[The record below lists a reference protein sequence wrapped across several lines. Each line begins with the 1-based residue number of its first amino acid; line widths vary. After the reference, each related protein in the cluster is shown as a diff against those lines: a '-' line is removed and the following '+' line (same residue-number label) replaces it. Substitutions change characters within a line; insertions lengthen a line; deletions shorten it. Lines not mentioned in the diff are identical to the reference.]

1 MEWRHLN
8 CLNSLSF
15 ENLQKL
21 EYLLVGLQHVT
32 SLQQLRI
39 LGCPNLM
46 SLPEWISNLSS
57 LAKLVIDG
65 FPLI

>member
-1 MEWRHLN
+1 METPQLPQFSEFREP
-8 CLNSLSF
+8 S
-15 ENLQKL
+15 ETGV
-21 EYLLVGLQHVT
+21 LLVGLQHVT